1 MSLPR
6 SQTLGP
12 KTRDPSKIFN
22 VNISKRSRP
31 SLPGCVVRSMK
42 EKKKETR
49 GSLVEIPA
57 PVPRQHSRI
66 KSKSNNRSAL
76 IGQLFWRFITFLRTV
91 PFFDGS
97 TFVLLFFYRDKSV
110 PVTLSTDVALE
121 ER

>member
-1 MSLPR
+1 
-6 SQTLGP
+6 
-12 KTRDPSKIFN
+12 
-22 VNISKRSRP
+22 
-31 SLPGCVVRSMK
+31 MK